1 MQALAKDFKRGVWVY
16 NSVNHC
22 KSLDTTH
29 ELSMTFSYI
38 GSYLISQVK
47 IKEFQ
52 SSDLIVV
59 IDRRQLGGSLS
70 CCGSLLCWKFCNQ
83 SKSTNSRHCSVVILS
98 SSQSLSKCLDQLEE
112 GDRQTSTHN
121 NQLFWGTWSRL
132 PLLLCR
138 TNLVPELSWFRRT
151 NLVPPN

>member
-52 SSDLIVV
+52 SSDLIVA
-59 IDRRQLGGSLS
+59 IDRRQLGGRACPVVAHYFVES
-70 CCGSLLCWKFCNQ
+70 GCNQ
-83 SKSTNSRHCSVVILS
+83 SKSTNSRQCSVVILS

-121 NQLFWGTWSRL
+121 NQLF
-132 PLLLCR
+132 
-138 TNLVPELSWFRRT
+138 
-151 NLVPPN
+151 